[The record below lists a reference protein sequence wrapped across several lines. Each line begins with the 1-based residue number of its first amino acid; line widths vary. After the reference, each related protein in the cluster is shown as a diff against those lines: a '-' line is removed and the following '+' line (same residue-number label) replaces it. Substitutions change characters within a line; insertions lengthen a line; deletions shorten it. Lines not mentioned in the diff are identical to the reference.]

1 MRCELSNCSLLIAHC
16 SQQKLQIMNYEL
28 IIEII
33 AVATGLLSVW
43 YSKKINVL
51 VFPIGIISVLLYVFI
66 FIKNGLFANAI
77 INFLYFVISVFG
89 WWNWQKAKGKRQKAK
104 ELSVTFLN
112 TRQRILTVAIVF
124 VLLII
129 SKIFT
134 SDVPTF
140 LDYFTG
146 VLGLGGM
153 LLTALKKVENWVLYL
168 LCDIILIP
176 LCIVNE
182 LYLTVLQYLIYA
194 IIAVMG
200 FISWSKEAKKNV

>member
-1 MRCELSNCSLLIAHC
+1 
-16 SQQKLQIMNYEL
+16 MNYEL

-66 FIKNGLFANAI
+66 FIKNGLFANAV

-89 WWNWQKAKGKRQKAK
+89 WWNWVKDNGQQTTDNSRQSDS
-104 ELSVTFLN
+104 LSVTFLN
-112 TRQRILTVAIVF
+112 KRQRFLTLAIVF
-124 VLLII
+124 VLLVI
-129 SKIFT
+129 SKMFT
-134 SDVPTF
+134 ADTPTF

-176 LCIVNE
+176 LCIVNG
-182 LYLTVLQYLIYA
+182 LYLTVLQYIIYA

-200 FISWSKEAKKNV
+200 CISWSEEAKKNV

>member
-1 MRCELSNCSLLIAHC
+1 
-16 SQQKLQIMNYEL
+16 MNYVL

-89 WWNWQKAKGKRQKAK
+89 WWNWKKAKDQRPKAK

-112 TRQRILTVAIVF
+112 KRQRGLTLAIVII
-124 VLLII
+124 LLFI
-129 SKIFT
+129 SKMFT
-134 SDVPTF
+134 ADIPTF

-176 LCIVNE
+176 LCIVNG
-182 LYLTVLQYLIYA
+182 LYLTVLQYIIYA

-200 FISWSKEAKKNV
+200 YISWSEEAKKNV

>member
-1 MRCELSNCSLLIAHC
+1 
-16 SQQKLQIMNYEL
+16 MNYEL
-28 IIEII
+28 IIETI

-66 FIKNGLFANAI
+66 FIKNGLFANAV

-89 WWNWQKAKGKRQKAK
+89 WWNWVKDNGQQTTDNSRQSAS
-104 ELSVTFLN
+104 LSVTFLN
-112 TRQRILTVAIVF
+112 KRQRVLTLAIVII
-124 VLLII
+124 LLFI

-134 SDVPTF
+134 ADTPTF

-176 LCIVNE
+176 LCIVNG
-182 LYLTVLQYLIYA
+182 LYLTVLQYIIYA

-200 FISWSKEAKKNV
+200 YISWSEEAKKNV

>member
-1 MRCELSNCSLLIAHC
+1 
-16 SQQKLQIMNYEL
+16 MNYEL

-66 FIKNGLFANAI
+66 FIKNGLFANAV

-89 WWNWQKAKGKRQKAK
+89 WWNWVKDNGQQTTDNSRQSDS
-104 ELSVTFLN
+104 LSVTFLN
-112 TRQRILTVAIVF
+112 KRQRILTLAIVF

-134 SDVPTF
+134 SDLPTF

-176 LCIVNE
+176 LCIVNG
-182 LYLTVLQYLIYA
+182 LYLTVLQYIIYA

-200 FISWSKEAKKNV
+200 CISWSEEAKKNV

>member
-1 MRCELSNCSLLIAHC
+1 
-16 SQQKLQIMNYEL
+16 MNYEL

-89 WWNWQKAKGKRQKAK
+89 WWNWKKAKGQSPKAK

-112 TRQRILTVAIVF
+112 TRQRILTLAIVF

-176 LCIVNE
+176 LCIVNG

>member
-1 MRCELSNCSLLIAHC
+1 
-16 SQQKLQIMNYEL
+16 MNYEL

-66 FIKNGLFANAI
+66 FIKNGLFANAV

-89 WWNWQKAKGKRQKAK
+89 WWNWVKATSNEQRATSNDTLQ
-104 ELSVTFLN
+104 VTFL
-112 TRQRILTVAIVF
+112 TKKHRLLTLAIVF

-176 LCIVNE
+176 LCIVNG

-200 FISWSKEAKKNV
+200 CISWSKEAKKNV

>member
-1 MRCELSNCSLLIAHC
+1 MLNA
-16 SQQKLQIMNYEL
+16 EL
-28 IIEII
+28 IIESI

-66 FIKNGLFANAI
+66 FVKNGLFANAV

-89 WWNWQKAKGKRQKAK
+89 WWNWKKDNGQQTTDNRQQS
-104 ELSVTFLN
+104 ESLTVTFLN
-112 TRQRILTVAIVF
+112 TRQRFVTLAIVL
-124 VLLII
+124 VLLFV
-129 SKIFT
+129 SKIFS
-134 SDVPTF
+134 SDTTTF
-140 LDYFTG
+140 LDYLTG

-176 LCIVNE
+176 LCIYNG
-182 LYLTVLQYLIYA
+182 LYLTVLQYIIYA

-200 FISWSKEAKKNV
+200 YISWSKEAKKNV

>member
-1 MRCELSNCSLLIAHC
+1 
-16 SQQKLQIMNYEL
+16 MNYEL
-28 IIEII
+28 IIETI

-66 FIKNGLFANAI
+66 FIKNGLFANAV

-89 WWNWQKAKGKRQKAK
+89 WWNWVKATSNEQRATSNDNLQ
-104 ELSVTFLN
+104 VTFL
-112 TRQRILTVAIVF
+112 TKKHRLLTLAIVF
-124 VLLII
+124 VLLVI

-134 SDVPTF
+134 TDTPTF

-176 LCIVNE
+176 LCIVNG
-182 LYLTVLQYLIYA
+182 LYLTVLQYIIYA

-200 FISWSKEAKKNV
+200 CISWSEEAKKNV

>member
-1 MRCELSNCSLLIAHC
+1 
-16 SQQKLQIMNYEL
+16 MNYEL

-66 FIKNGLFANAI
+66 FIKNGLFANAV

-89 WWNWQKAKGKRQKAK
+89 WWNWVKDNGQQTTDNSRQSDS
-104 ELSVTFLN
+104 LYVTFLN
-112 TRQRILTVAIVF
+112 KRQRILTLAIVF

-134 SDVPTF
+134 SDLPTF

-176 LCIVNE
+176 LCIVNG
-182 LYLTVLQYLIYA
+182 LYLTVLQYIIYA

-200 FISWSKEAKKNV
+200 CISWSEEAKKNV

>member
-1 MRCELSNCSLLIAHC
+1 
-16 SQQKLQIMNYEL
+16 MNYEL
-28 IIEII
+28 IIETI

-89 WWNWQKAKGKRQKAK
+89 WWNWVKAPSNEQRATSNVNLQ
-104 ELSVTFLN
+104 VTFL
-112 TRQRILTVAIVF
+112 TKKHRLLTLAIVF
-124 VLLII
+124 VLLVI

-134 SDVPTF
+134 TDTPTF

-176 LCIVNE
+176 LCIVNG
-182 LYLTVLQYLIYA
+182 LYLTVLQYIIYA

-200 FISWSKEAKKNV
+200 CISWSEEAKKNV

>member
-1 MRCELSNCSLLIAHC
+1 
-16 SQQKLQIMNYEL
+16 MNYEL

-66 FIKNGLFANAI
+66 FIKNGLFANAV
-77 INFLYFVISVFG
+77 INFLYFLISVFG
-89 WWNWQKAKGKRQKAK
+89 WWNWKRQKANDERLK
-104 ELSVTFLN
+104 TKQLSVTFLN
-112 TRQRILTVAIVF
+112 TRQRFLTLAIVF

-134 SDVPTF
+134 SDLPTF

-176 LCIVNE
+176 LCIVNG

-200 FISWSKEAKKNV
+200 CISWSEEAKKNV

>member
-1 MRCELSNCSLLIAHC
+1 
-16 SQQKLQIMNYEL
+16 MNYEL

-66 FIKNGLFANAI
+66 FIKNGLFANAV

-89 WWNWQKAKGKRQKAK
+89 LWNWVKDNGQQTTDNSRQS
-104 ELSVTFLN
+104 ESLYVTFLN
-112 TRQRILTVAIVF
+112 KRQRVLTLAIVII
-124 VLLII
+124 LLVI

-134 SDVPTF
+134 ADTPTF

-146 VLGLGGM
+146 VLGVGGM

-176 LCIVNE
+176 LCIVNG
-182 LYLTVLQYLIYA
+182 LYLTVLQYIIYA

-200 FISWSKEAKKNV
+200 CISWSEEAKKNV